1 MGRDGVTVK
10 ARLNLKLDEDLKDW
24 VQEFA
29 DQNGTSVSALVRDY
43 FLALRQRVELE
54 KNAECVDQI

>member
-24 VQEFA
+24 VQDFA
-29 DQNGTSVSALVRDY
+29 ERNNTSVSALVRDY
-43 FLALRQRVELE
+43 FLMLRRQEELE
-54 KNAECVDQI
+54 KSAECAPQI